1 MTKRLLILF
10 VLVAMAATG
19 IAFAGGKSESGAA
32 QVTKMRLSC
41 NNPPGNPPTMGY
53 EFMAGRIKELT
64 NGAIDIGVF
73 PSGMLGSER
82 EVVEQVRA
90 GAVEI
95 VHVSAGFLGAF
106 VPSVDVFNVPYLF
119 RSHDH
124 YWKVMTGPVGARIA
138 ADIDKYGAKLLV
150 WVEGGSRSFYNN
162 TRPITKPEDLVG
174 LKIRVMGSPVMIQTM
189 KALGANPTTT
199 AYAEVYNAL
208 QTKVID
214 GAENSPTSV
223 ASMKHNEVAKYFSL
237 NEHMKIPDLLIMGNV
252 SWNKLSE
259 KDKDIFKKAAAEAQ
273 EFIKK
278 EWNRQESINLD
289 ACRKTMIINEIPDKS
304 AFIEA
309 AKPLHQE
316 LAAKFGDLIEQIKA
330 VQ

>member
-1 MTKRLLILF
+1 MKRLAVLF
-10 VLVAMAATG
+10 VLVALVAGTAL
-19 IAFAGGKSESGAA
+19 AGGKSEGATV
-32 QVTKMRLSC
+32 QVRKMRLSC

-53 EFMAGRIKELT
+53 EFLSKRIKEMT
-64 NGAIDIGVF
+64 NGEIDIGVF

-95 VHVSAGFLGAF
+95 IHVSAGFLGAF

-119 RSHDH
+119 RNHDH
-124 YWKVMTGPVGARIA
+124 YWKVMTGPVGQKIA
-138 ADIDKYGAKLLV
+138 GDIDKYGAKLLV

-162 TRPITKPEDLVG
+162 VRPITKPEDLVG

-189 KALGANPTTT
+189 KSLGANPTTT
-199 AYAEVYNAL
+199 AYAEVYSAL

-252 SWNKLSE
+252 SWNKLSD
-259 KDKDIFKKAAAEAQ
+259 KDKEIFLKAAAEAQ
-273 EFIKK
+273 EYIKK
-278 EWNRQESINLD
+278 EWNRQESINLE
-289 ACRKTMIINEIPDKS
+289 ACKKTMVINEIPDKTP
-304 AFIEA
+304 FITA
-309 AKPLHQE
+309 VKPLHEQ
-316 LAAKFGDLIEQIKA
+316 LKSKFGDLIDQIKA